1 MSDSISSTSTS
12 TERLSMA
19 QKLNKAFSYAEEE
32 DNDTLGKDTFLQL
45 MISKMSNQDP
55 LDPTDD
61 TEFLSQLAQYTSL
74 EQMMNMS
81 EAMTRQQGFDMV
93 GKYVIVSNNGS
104 YYTGR
109 VDSVIYDG
117 GEISLDVGGVVVS
130 MDAVK
135 EILAEAYTSTDT
147 DISED
152 TAEAE

>member
-1 MSDSISSTSTS
+1 
-12 TERLSMA
+12 
-19 QKLNKAFSYAEEE
+19 
-32 DNDTLGKDTFLQL
+32 

-93 GKYVIVSNNGS
+93 GKYVIISNNGS

-109 VDSVIYDG
+109 VDSVIYDS

-147 DISED
+147 DISEN